1 MVDNVHNN
9 LNKIAFGLIREIFGS
24 KRKSVL
30 KSLAELIPLEICSPL
45 LNWGSAR
52 KMRNIFIL
60 MALQQLIYISIGTE
74 RIVRRSGVLIT
85 SFLIF

>member
-1 MVDNVHNN
+1 LVDNVHNN

-30 KSLAELIPLEICSPL
+30 KSLAELIPL